1 MQKLAAQPDAILVSA
16 ETVRDYQ
23 LQPGDT
29 IRLRLQDGRTK
40 QLTTVPFHYVGVAKE
55 FPTAPKDSFFVANQ
69 SYITARTGSD
79 AVGSF
84 LVQTDGTSPAVVSKR
99 ISSRLGPGVQVS
111 DIVNQRHVVGSN
123 LTAVELSGLTRI
135 ELGFALVLAAAASG
149 LALGLGFQERR
160 RTFAIA
166 SALGA
171 RTRQLGGFVWG
182 ESIFVTGGGLILG
195 GLIAAA
201 LSVTLVDVLTGVFDP
216 PPDVLSIPWAYLL
229 GVGLA
234 VVATVTAAGVVTL
247 RALRRPAIEELRD
260 L

>member
-1 MQKLAAQPDAILVSA
+1 M
-16 ETVRDYQ
+16 
-23 LQPGDT
+23 
-29 IRLRLQDGRTK
+29 
-40 QLTTVPFHYVGVAKE
+40 PFRYEGVAKE

-69 SYITARTGSD
+69 SYVAAQTGSD

-84 LVQTDGTSPAVVSKR
+84 LVQTNGTSPAVVAGR
-99 ISSRLGPGVQVS
+99 ISSGVGPSVQVT

-182 ESIFVTGGGLILG
+182 ESIFVTGGGL
-195 GLIAAA
+195 
-201 LSVTLVDVLTGVFDP
+201 DP
-216 PPDVLSIPWAYLL
+216 
-229 GVGLA
+229 
-234 VVATVTAAGVVTL
+234 
-247 RALRRPAIEELRD
+247 RRG
-260 L
+260 

>member
-1 MQKLAAQPDAILVSA
+1 M
-16 ETVRDYQ
+16 
-23 LQPGDT
+23 
-29 IRLRLQDGRTK
+29 
-40 QLTTVPFHYVGVAKE
+40 PFHYEGVAKE

-69 SYITARTGSD
+69 SYIA
-79 AVGSF
+79 A
-84 LVQTDGTSPAVVSKR
+84 QH
-99 ISSRLGPGVQVS
+99 RLGCGRQLPRADRRDQPGRRGQAHLRACSGPSAAVT

-135 ELGFALVLAAAASG
+135 ELGFALVLAAAATG

-195 GLIAAA
+195 AVIAAV
-201 LSVTLVDVLTGVFDP
+201 LSVTLVDVLTGRLRSPTGLPVDP
-216 PPDVLSIPWAYLL
+216 
-229 GVGLA
+229 VGLPGRRRRRRRSRPCSPPGSSRSA
-234 VVATVTAAGVVTL
+234 RCAARRSRSCATSRQSR
-247 RALRRPAIEELRD
+247 RAPRPAARAAERAGGRD
-260 L
+260 ARRGR